1 MPQVIGNNTLLGT
14 PASIAAT
21 SPKLLYGTTQ
31 QVVLAAGQKLT
42 SVNVGWGGKSINP
55 TGSPNFE
62 VGIYDVSGSNVT
74 TAPLLYSLPVSFN
87 NADHTLP
94 AHWISF
100 AIDVD
105 FSAHAGKTLAV
116 GISAPPF
123 NQAFDILL
131 GTVSGASRKNGTGN
145 SQVLLATMATGTVSS
160 NQAWSVYI
168 ETADA
173 APTQAITSINSGAGI
188 TPGSTGNTA
197 SHTGFSG
204 APTAMTFGG
213 KAAANIAGN
222 ATSSTFDFPYYVDL
236 ETYPQPG
243 TSPNFIATLGAET
256 ATLAAPLNYPAG
268 MTGVTVSSPDTT
280 NDKKLGYWI
289 LQAGR
294 TITNGD
300 MLIYTIADVTGSAD
314 SGFTAASPVTTVI
327 WHWIQSTGVMYQYNA
342 TITEAGITEAT
353 GLTVSGLSVSG
364 LGVRGLTVRGLGG
377 AAAMV
382 GGFPYLLPFLLS

>member
-42 SVNVGWGGKSINP
+42 SVNVGWGGKSIDP

-87 NADHTLP
+87 NVDHTLP

-100 AIDVD
+100 AVDVD

-188 TPGSTGNTA
+188 TSGSTGNTA
-197 SHTGFSG
+197 THTGFSG
-204 APTAMTFGG
+204 VPTAMTFGG
-213 KAAANIAGN
+213 KAATNIAGN

-327 WHWIQSTGVMYQYNA
+327 WHQIQSTGVMYQYNA

-353 GLTVSGLSVSG
+353 GLTVRGLSVSG

-377 AAAMV
+377 VAAMV

>member
-204 APTAMTFGG
+204 VPTAMTFGG
-213 KAAANIAGN
+213 KAATNIAGN

-243 TSPNFIATLGAET
+243 TSPNFIATLGAES

-353 GLTVSGLSVSG
+353 GLTVRGLSVSG

-377 AAAMV
+377 VAAMA